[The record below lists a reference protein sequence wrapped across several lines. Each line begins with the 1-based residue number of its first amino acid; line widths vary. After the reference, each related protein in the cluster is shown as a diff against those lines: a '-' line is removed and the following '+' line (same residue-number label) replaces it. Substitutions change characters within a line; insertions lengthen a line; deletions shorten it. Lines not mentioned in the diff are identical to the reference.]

1 MRGKQARQLA
11 AHNRIEDGILGDG
24 KPAQAGRKN
33 RRKSARQ
40 SNRTDNPGNNRK
52 GRARG
57 DDNSSNIDAEGF
69 RPNVGIIVLNARGQ
83 ALWARRVGGKDAWQF
98 PQGGINPGETA
109 EQALFRELYEEIGLT
124 RDQVSVLA
132 CTRGWLRY
140 RLPQRLIRRRSEPLC
155 IGQKQKWYLLMLEAP
170 ESAISFNNGYKPEF
184 DHWRWVSYWHPLS
197 KVVTFKREVYRRA
210 LTELAPQQIQLER
223 SWLRELGNP

>member
-1 MRGKQARQLA
+1 M
-11 AHNRIEDGILGDG
+11 
-24 KPAQAGRKN
+24 
-33 RRKSARQ
+33 
-40 SNRTDNPGNNRK
+40 
-52 GRARG
+52 
-57 DDNSSNIDAEGF
+57 DAEGF

-98 PQGGINPGETA
+98 PQGGINPGETP
-109 EQALFRELYEEIGLT
+109 EQALYRELYEEVGLT
-124 RDQVSVLA
+124 RDQVSMIA

-155 IGQKQKWYLLMLEAP
+155 IGQKQKWYLLKLEAD
-170 ESAISFNNGYKPEF
+170 ESSISFDNGYKPEF

-210 LTELAPQQIQLER
+210 LTELAPQQIQLEKR
-223 SWLRELGNP
+223 WLRGQER